1 MKLSDKSLWLRTILP
16 FSIGIGILIYLITK
30 SVIMQVTCDEAY
42 TVQTLA
48 PQPFWD
54 LVSYKDSYTNNHILN
69 TLLIKGLFSM
79 FGMNHALA
87 RVPNILAFI
96 LYFTFCFKLS
106 KRYITE
112 DWVSFMF
119 MTVMMC
125 NPYLLD
131 FFALARGYGLAIGL
145 MMGSVYY
152 CARYVLDGEL
162 KNSLLTQSVMARNAL
177 ISILM
182 AILSVY
188 AQFAM
193 LHFYLGL
200 NLILLV
206 YNVNRYFIDKN
217 VKSLV
222 TVLAYKLL
230 GLALLMVL
238 IYLPITAILK
248 DNQIAYYGTR
258 GFWQDTVSSLLFHS
272 IYAQGYFSELTLD
285 VFKYLTIAL
294 FAIISLYTLLKLFKK
309 ADLNKKYP
317 ILLSVSLFVATA
329 LSVVLQFHLLGNQ
342 YVTDRTALFFYPLL
356 AMLMPA
362 IAIWGFEFKKWVGIT
377 ISLLFIVFS
386 LNHIKRASALDYY
399 REWWYDRHT
408 YEILDFLKLEYDKS
422 DKKQALRLNT
432 TWTFNP
438 SFTYH
443 KAKNNLDWIAPLR
456 YDKKPDT
463 TNVYDFYYC
472 TQDEMPLLLPQ
483 YEKIKDWDYGQWV
496 LMKRKR

>member
-1 MKLSDKSLWLRTILP
+1 MKLSDKPLWLRAILP
-16 FSIGIGILIYLITK
+16 FAIGIGILIYLITK
-30 SVIMQVTCDEAY
+30 SVFMQVTCDEAY

-48 PQPFWD
+48 PQPIWD
-54 LVSYKDSYTNNHILN
+54 LITYKDSYTNNHILN
-69 TLLIKGLFSM
+69 TLLIKGLFSI

-87 RVPNILAFI
+87 RVPNIIAFI
-96 LYFTFCFKLS
+96 FYFTYCYLFS
-106 KRYITE
+106 KRYIKE

-145 MMGSVYY
+145 MMGSIYY

-162 KNSLLTQSVMARNAL
+162 KYTTL
-177 ISILM
+177 SILM

-188 AQFAM
+188 AQFAL

-200 NLILLV
+200 NLILLLHSIKS
-206 YNVNRYFIDKN
+206 YFTDKN
-217 VKSLV
+217 VKTFADNLI
-222 TVLAYKLL
+222 YQLL
-230 GLALLMVL
+230 GLGFLIVL
-238 IYLPITAILK
+238 IYLPIAAILK
-248 DNQIAYYGTR
+248 DNQIAYYGTK
-258 GFWQDTVSSLLFHS
+258 GFWQDTLSSLIFHS
-272 IYAQGYFSELTLD
+272 LYAQGYFSELTL
-285 VFKYLTIAL
+285 VIFKNLTIVL
-294 FAIISLYTLLKLFKK
+294 FALLVLYILLKSIKNAYFNIQYPVLFV
-309 ADLNKKYP
+309 A
-317 ILLSVSLFVATA
+317 SLFVATT

-356 AMLMPA
+356 AMLMPVMA
-362 IAIWGFEFKKWVGIT
+362 VWSFEFRKGFGIT
-377 ISLLFIVFS
+377 VSLIFIVFS
-386 LNHIKRASALDYY
+386 LNHVKRAGALDYY

-408 YEILDFLKLEYDKS
+408 YEILDYLKSEYDKS

-443 KAKNNLDWIAPLR
+443 KAKNHLDWVAPLR

-472 TQDEMPLLLPQ
+472 TQDEMPALLPQ
-483 YEKIKDWDYGQWV
+483 YEKIKDWDYGQWI
-496 LMKRKR
+496 LMKRKLKQ

>member
-1 MKLSDKSLWLRTILP
+1 MKLSDKPLWLRTILP
-16 FSIGIGILIYLITK
+16 FGIGIGILIYLITK
-30 SVIMQVTCDEAY
+30 SVLMQVTCDEAY

-48 PQPFWD
+48 PQPVWD
-54 LVSYKDSYTNNHILN
+54 LIKYKDSYTNNHILN

-79 FGMNHALA
+79 FGMNHSLA

-96 LYFTFCFKLS
+96 VYFIYCYLFS
-106 KRYITE
+106 KRYIKE
-112 DWVSFMF
+112 NWVSFMF

-131 FFALARGYGLAIGL
+131 FFALARGYGLAIGF
-145 MMGSVYY
+145 MMGSIYY

-162 KNSLLTQSVMARNAL
+162 KYTPL
-177 ISILM
+177 SILM

-188 AQFAM
+188 AQFAL

-206 YNVNRYFIDKN
+206 YSIRTYFIDKN
-217 VKSLV
+217 IKTLG
-222 TVLAYKLL
+222 TALIYQLL
-230 GLALLMVL
+230 GLALLVAL

-248 DNQIAYYGTR
+248 DNQIAYYGTK
-258 GFWQDTVSSLLFHS
+258 GFWQDTISSLLFHS

-285 VFKYLTIAL
+285 VFKNLTIAL
-294 FAIISLYTLLKLFKK
+294 FAIVVLCILLKLFKK
-309 ADLNKKYP
+309 ANLNNQYP
-317 ILLSVSLFVATA
+317 ALLSVSLFSATA
-329 LSVVLQFHLLGNQ
+329 LSVILQFHLLGNQ

-356 AMLMPA
+356 AMLMPVMA
-362 IAIWGFEFKKWVGIT
+362 VWSFEFKKGLGIAV
-377 ISLLFIVFS
+377 SLIFIIFS

-408 YEILDFLKLEYDKS
+408 YEILDYLKSEYGKS

-443 KAKNNLDWIAPLR
+443 KAKNNLSWIAPLR

-463 TNVYDFYYC
+463 INVYDFYYC
-472 TQDEMPLLLPQ
+472 TQDEMPVLLPQ

-496 LMKRKR
+496 LMRRKRE